1 MGEFDS
7 HGYYSACEFTQSL
20 YSNDQISL
28 MDKSKLINE
37 LTTWQSMS
45 VDQREFQKKLEKK
58 A

>member
-1 MGEFDS
+1 
-7 HGYYSACEFTQSL
+7 
-20 YSNDQISL
+20 

-45 VDQREFQKKLEKK
+45 VDQRKFQKKLEKK